1 VALVPVLA
9 GVVAICACSV
19 VIGQAVWRIAGFEG
33 WSWLGAPVG
42 MAALVALCQAAV
54 PLSHGRAIAVVAVF
68 AATLLGLL
76 LRPRGRVRRELGE
89 TALVMVLAGL
99 LASLPFIATGRV
111 GVLGITDNA
120 DLSAHLL
127 LADAVGTGHAPV
139 GLDPAWYSSYPT
151 GPHALVATLHA
162 GLGVPIDAG
171 FNALLIATLAIS
183 ATCALALLRDA
194 SLTRRLIGSLIAGLP
209 FLAAFYTVQSSFK
222 ETLLG
227 VIVVA
232 WTLSLPPVV
241 AALRTRARAIIPLG
255 VLAAGAYC
263 DYSFVALAWLGAV
276 AVPYLGYRL
285 ARDLPKGRVRLER
298 RAALGLAIF
307 AVIVAAIVLPL
318 AGQSKVLAGA
328 VKATAAGQS
337 TGGNITAQ
345 LAAYQVFGVWP
356 SSDGRSF
363 GAGLNLMRA
372 LGVAGAAAAV
382 WAAWWWARR
391 GRFELVAAAAG
402 AVAIYLVV
410 RARATPYYSGKA
422 LAIAA
427 FPVALMT
434 VGAVILALPR
444 LRELRYQPPLRKLA
458 AVAGVAFLAIAA
470 WSSGLALRA
479 GRVQPDAHRSE
490 LVSLRPLLARGP
502 TLYMGQNDYISWILR
517 GVQVGYPYSYI
528 APTQVP
534 FTTRPEKPWRISW
547 PFDFDSALPDQ
558 LDHFRFVLASRSPYA
573 SSPPPNWRRVR
584 VTPSYEVFERHG
596 PTPPRNVLPEAGV
609 PGRNLDCSSPE
620 GAALR
625 KAGGV
630 AAVRPRPVV
639 IANEQLRAPDGGELA
654 RGEFG
659 FRQIAPG
666 DHAVASARL
675 PAGRWTVSLQ
685 YVSPVSL
692 GLTAGGMTMTAP
704 PSQEG
709 PGVFWRVGTFTSSGG
724 PQRIVIRPHGVSPL
738 ETFRTVLLGSLA
750 LTRSRAV
757 DGVVPLQRACGRYV
771 DWYAPASAA

>member
-1 VALVPVLA
+1 MTLLAVLA
-9 GVVAICACSV
+9 GAVAICACSV
-19 VIGQAVWRIAGFEG
+19 VIGQAIWRIAGFEG

-42 MAALVALCQAAV
+42 MAALVGLCQAAV
-54 PLSHGRAIAVVAVF
+54 PLSHGRTIAVTAVVA
-68 AATLLGLL
+68 ATVLGLV
-76 LRPRGRVRRELGE
+76 LRPRGPVRRELAE
-89 TALVMVLAGL
+89 TVLVIVLAGL

-111 GVLGITDNA
+111 GILGVTDNA

-127 LADAVGTGHAPV
+127 LADSVGTGHAPV
-139 GLDPAWYSSYPT
+139 GLDPTWYSSYPT

-183 ATCALALLRDA
+183 ATCALALLREA
-194 SLTRRLIGSLIAGLP
+194 SLTRRLVGALIAGLP

-241 AALRTRARAIIPLG
+241 GAFRARARAIIPLG

-276 AVPYLGYRL
+276 AVPYLGYRF
-285 ARDLPKGRVRLER
+285 ARDLPRGRVRLER

-307 AVIVAAIVLPL
+307 AVIVAAIVLPM
-318 AGQSKVLAGA
+318 AGQTKALVGA
-328 VKATAAGQS
+328 VKATAAGQT
-337 TGGNITAQ
+337 TGGNITAE

-363 GAGLNLMRA
+363 GWSLNLMRA

-391 GRFELVAAAAG
+391 RRFELIAAAAG

-434 VGAVILALPR
+434 VSAVILALPR

-458 AVAGVAFLAIAA
+458 ALAGVAFLAIAA

-490 LVSLRPLLARGP
+490 LVSLRPLLAQGP

-534 FTTRPEKPWRISW
+534 FATRPEKPWRISW
-547 PFDFDSALPDQ
+547 PYDFDSVMPDQ

-596 PTPPRNVLPEAGV
+596 PTPPRNVLPEGGV
-609 PGRNLDCSSPE
+609 PGRNFECSSPQ
-620 GAALR
+620 GAELQ
-625 KAGGV
+625 KGGGV

-639 IANEQLRAPDGGELA
+639 IPNQRLRAPDGGQLA
-654 RGEFG
+654 TGEFDFG
-659 FRQIAPG
+659 QISLG
-666 DHAVASARL
+666 DSAVAFARL

-685 YVSPVSL
+685 YVSPVPL
-692 GLTAGGMTMTAP
+692 DVTAGGTTMTVP

-709 PGVFWRVGTFTSSGG
+709 PGVFWRVGTFTSKGG
-724 PQRIVIRPHGVSPL
+724 TQRIVIRAHGASPL
-738 ETFRTVLLGSLA
+738 TTFRTVLLGSLA
-750 LTRSRAV
+750 LTRIGAR
-757 DGVVPLQRACGRYV
+757 DRVVPLRRACGRYV
-771 DWYAPASAA
+771 DWYSASAA